1 MKTNI
6 TGISGS
12 RIAYYAAKEIVKN
25 NKTLIIVSRAN
36 VAERLRDDISF
47 FVHDRAIYVMPE
59 EDDLQI
65 IYEAKDSNM
74 LVQRIQAVDSLVSDD
89 KTVVIAPVSAALR
102 PLQPV
107 ERFMESVI

>member
-1 MKTNI
+1 M
-6 TGISGS
+6 
-12 RIAYYAAKEIVKN
+12 
-25 NKTLIIVSRAN
+25 
-36 VAERLRDDISF
+36 
-47 FVHDRAIYVMPE
+47 MPE

-107 ERFMESVI
+107 ERFMESVIELEMGVRVEPVELRQKLVSIGYSPQRDRKSVV